1 MKGKMIM
8 ENLIKYLTE
17 ITEKLE
23 AIEELERMN
32 SKLEQRLKD
41 LQVNKVV
48 DLEELAHK
56 LVKETNLC
64 KYVTDHVLEDIDIN
78 YLAYEVA
85 ERIQT
90 DDRFINNITS
100 EVQDTITDFVHDEI
114 TDNLVINVDWL

>member
-1 MKGKMIM
+1 M
-8 ENLIKYLTE
+8 ENLIKCLTE
-17 ITEKLE
+17 INEKLD

-32 SKLEQRLKD
+32 TRLEHRIND

-56 LVKETNLC
+56 LVKETDLC
-64 KYVTDHVLEDIDIN
+64 KYVIDNVLEDLDIN

-85 ERIQT
+85 ERLET

>member
-8 ENLIKYLTE
+8 ENLIKCLVE
-17 ITEKLE
+17 INEKLE

-32 SKLEQRLKD
+32 TRLEHRIND
-41 LQVNKVV
+41 LQSSNCV
-48 DLEELAHK
+48 DLEELAFK

-64 KYVTDHVLEDIDIN
+64 KYVTDHVLEDLDIN

-85 ERIQT
+85 ERLQT

-114 TDNLVINVDWL
+114 NDNLVINVDWL

>member
-1 MKGKMIM
+1 M
-8 ENLIKYLTE
+8 ENLIKFLVE
-17 ITEKLE
+17 INEKLD
-23 AIEELERMN
+23 AIESLERMN

-48 DLEELAHK
+48 DLEELAFK
-56 LVKETNLC
+56 LIKETDFC
-64 KYVTDHVLEDIDIN
+64 KHVMDNVLENIDIN

-85 ERIQT
+85 ERLQN

-114 TDNLVINVDWL
+114 NDNLIINVDWL